1 MNQQIDLRNVDI
13 VRMAEDDGAQLRGNP
28 NGTLAGTCPKCKGR
42 DRFAVITN
50 ARAGVQLW
58 RCRHCH
64 ANGYRLP
71 PKGDPS
77 REMQDAIS
85 YLWHMRGITEWR
97 EIFDQLR
104 GYGYSGS
111 RSGSSSALPNSAAP
125 KQRMVTREGITIPNE
140 LGSPPDDEW
149 QNAATIHAEECRK
162 RLWNPDGARALA
174 YLRTQR
180 MLADHTIHKFG
191 LGFCDRTDKSTGAWR
206 GITIPRSYGKALWC
220 INVRTNG
227 ANGIRKYL
235 MRSGSRL
242 YAPFNG
248 DALADPKIHNVIICE
263 GEFDAML
270 CDQHAPEGFA
280 AITFGGKSITP
291 HYEALLLLRG
301 RKCFCAFDADEA
313 GDAGA
318 IAWQKIAKRVRV
330 PHGKDITEF
339 VQAGGDLR
347 QWIVSLT
354 HDDFVQEAR
363 AMIEARGMVAIWQ
376 NAK

>member
-13 VRMAEDDGAQLRGNP
+13 VRMAEDDGAQLRGN
-28 NGTLAGTCPKCKGR
+28 GTLCGSCPKCGGR

-58 RCRHCH
+58 RCRNCH

-71 PKGDPS
+71 PNGDPA
-77 REMQDAIS
+77 REMQDAIG
-85 YLWHMRGITEWR
+85 YLWHMRGITAWR
-97 EIFDQLR
+97 EIFDALR
-104 GYGYSGS
+104 GYGYSGTAKY
-111 RSGSSSALPNSAAP
+111 SSSAPPSAARSKPRP
-125 KQRMVTREGITIPNE
+125 KPITREGIAIPDQLE
-140 LGSPPDDEW
+140 SPPSNEW
-149 QNAATIHAEECRK
+149 QDAAAIHAMECMH
-162 RLWNPDGARALA
+162 RLWNSAGARALE
-174 YLRTQR
+174 YLRTKR
-180 MLADHTIHKFG
+180 MLSDHTIRKFG
-191 LGFCDRTDKSTGAWR
+191 LGFCDRADKSTGAWR
-206 GITIPRSYGKALWC
+206 GITIPLQYGGSIWS
-220 INVRTNG
+220 INVRTAG
-227 ANGIRKYL
+227 EPKYI
-235 MRSGSRL
+235 MRTGSRRCV
-242 YAPFNG
+242 PFNG

-280 AITFGGKSITP
+280 AITFGGKDTAP
-291 HYEALLLLRG
+291 NYEALLLLRG
-301 RKCFCAFDADEA
+301 KRCYCAFDADEA

-318 IAWQKIAKRVRV
+318 IAWQKISTRVRV